1 MEMEDDMMEENEE
14 LIGKIGLFKLKEL
27 FKVKFSI
34 SCIMSNFKK
43 ISGLC
48 LV

>member
-27 FKVKFSI
+27 F
-34 SCIMSNFKK
+34 
-43 ISGLC
+43 
-48 LV
+48 